1 VEVYNLYDGELEE
14 EDNEGRRDC
23 WQ

>member
-14 EDNEGRRDC
+14 EDNEGRKDC